1 MKWGSLV
8 LLLLV
13 LTLLP
18 LTRAFADDWD
28 PVTDAEK
35 TMASNPL
42 DPGSGA
48 VVLFKRGSM
57 SVLELTSLHW
67 VTTVKT
73 YTRIKILNDAGRD
86 AANVSLDS
94 PKWEHISNIQGRT
107 ILPDGRIIPLDSSQ
121 VFSGRSFQSGKNFYA
136 VKTSFT
142 FPSVQPGAIVE
153 YQMEAVSD
161 SFFPSPWIFDTPDI
175 GTIASTLHVLVGP
188 RLSISVD
195 PIQTNLSKLEMTRK
209 SNVQGDQLDFT
220 THDLRP
226 IRTEPYS
233 LPYRDVATRIIFTP
247 ATIEFENQDYP
258 IIDKWDDVAQVIN
271 NQYTD
276 FSKVSKQAHDKARE
290 VAGSLPDGRPRAEA
304 IYQYLQQ
311 NITSTHLLGVGL
323 YGSADEII
331 ANKRADPDTLNA
343 LFVSMLKEV
352 KVDADLVLVTASNWD
367 QLIADFPNF
376 AQFSRAIV
384 RINFKDGPV
393 FADASEAGAPF
404 GELPWYEHDIVGLVV
419 KGSKIQQTKIPA
431 GTADNNLSETKI
443 SVKIASDWKAE
454 ADAETDL
461 KGAEAIELRENLL
474 AESGEDLDKQ
484 LTDYFA
490 FGHSD
495 ATVSSVVHP
504 DLKDSSQPLVLK
516 GHVSETLV
524 DRTGPGQLLLNPW
537 LDDRYDFP
545 VFKATQRFSAVLFD
559 SPEKRVSTSTWELP
573 LDIKAAQLPKD
584 ESITAAF
591 GTFTHSCTETG
602 ATVTCTRTYILK
614 QNYLPTMQ
622 DYVDAKKFFDEI
634 AKDDQE
640 VLVLQKQ

>member
-1 MKWGSLV
+1 MKWRSLV
-8 LLLLV
+8 LFLLF

-18 LTRAFADDWD
+18 YSRAFADDWD

-35 TMASNPL
+35 TMTSNPL

-67 VTTVKT
+67 VTTVKM

-86 AANVSLDS
+86 AANVSLDA
-94 PKWEHISNIQGRT
+94 PKWERISNIQGRT
-107 ILPDGRIIPLDSSQ
+107 ILPDGRVIPLDASQ
-121 VFSGRSFQSGKNFYA
+121 VFSGRSFQSGKNFYE
-136 VKTSFT
+136 VKNSFT

-161 SFFPSPWIFDTPDI
+161 SFYPSPWIFDTPDI
-175 GTIASTLHVLVGP
+175 GTITSTLHVLVGP
-188 RLSISVD
+188 RLSISLD
-195 PIQTNLSKLEMTRK
+195 PIQTNLSKLEMARK

-220 THDLRP
+220 THNLRP

-233 LPYRDVATRIIFTP
+233 LPFRDVATRVIFTP
-247 ATIEFENQDYP
+247 STIEFENQGYP
-258 IIDKWDDVAQVIN
+258 IIDKWDDVARIISD
-271 NQYTD
+271 QYTD
-276 FSKVSKQAHDKARE
+276 FTKVSKQARDKARE
-290 VAGSLPDGRPRAEA
+290 VAGGLPDGRPRAEA
-304 IYQYLQQ
+304 IYKYLQQ
-311 NITSTHLLGVGL
+311 NVASTHLLGVGL
-323 YGSADEII
+323 YGSADEILT
-331 ANKRADPDTLNA
+331 NKRADPDTLNA
-343 LFVSMLKEV
+343 VFVSMLKEV

-384 RINFKDGPV
+384 RVNFKDGPV
-393 FADASEAGAPF
+393 FADG
-404 GELPWYEHDIVGLVV
+404 
-419 KGSKIQQTKIPA
+419 
-431 GTADNNLSETKI
+431 NLSETKV
-443 SVKIASDWKAE
+443 SVKIGSDWKAE

-461 KGAEAIELRENLL
+461 RGAEAIELRENLL

-484 LTDYFA
+484 LTDFFA

-495 ATVSSVVHP
+495 ATVTNVVHP
-504 DLKDSSQPLVLK
+504 DLKDSSQPFVLK

-545 VFKATQRFSAVLFD
+545 VFKTTQRFSAVLFD

-573 LDIKAAQLPKD
+573 LDIKATQLPKD

-591 GTFTHSCTETG
+591 GTFTHSCTQAG
-602 ATVTCTRTYILK
+602 ATVTCTRTYTLK

-622 DYVDAKKFFDEI
+622 DYMDAKKFFDEI
-634 AKDDQE
+634 AKDAKLWGYYSGTLCEAGGADCAPAPAPPNIGGSCCF
-640 VLVLQKQ
+640 